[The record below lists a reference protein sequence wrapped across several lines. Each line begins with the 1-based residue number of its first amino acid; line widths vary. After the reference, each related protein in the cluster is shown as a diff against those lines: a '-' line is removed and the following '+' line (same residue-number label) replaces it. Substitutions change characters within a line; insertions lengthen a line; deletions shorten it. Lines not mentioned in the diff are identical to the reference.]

1 MLTKTFVSTIK
12 ELTAEE
18 KLQNFFEELLDRAE
32 KSSKSVEDS
41 ILLAGAM
48 MGVARILYF
57 EHLSKEEAKNII
69 DYNTSDFIELIKPT
83 IH

>member
-1 MLTKTFVSTIK
+1 MLTKMFVSTIK
-12 ELTAEE
+12 IRTAEE
-18 KLQNFFEELLDRAE
+18 KLQLFFEELLDKAE
-32 KSSKSVEDS
+32 KSSKSTEDS

-57 EHLSKEEAKNII
+57 DYFSKEEANNII

>member
-1 MLTKTFVSTIK
+1 MSVLTTKNSPV
-12 ELTAEE
+12 ELQLQEYFE
-18 KLQNFFEELLDRAE
+18 KLLIMVE
-32 KSSKSVEDS
+32 KTSKTSGDS

-57 EHLSKEEAKNII
+57 DNLSNEEAESII
-69 DYNTSDFIELIKPT
+69 DYNTSDFIQVIKPT